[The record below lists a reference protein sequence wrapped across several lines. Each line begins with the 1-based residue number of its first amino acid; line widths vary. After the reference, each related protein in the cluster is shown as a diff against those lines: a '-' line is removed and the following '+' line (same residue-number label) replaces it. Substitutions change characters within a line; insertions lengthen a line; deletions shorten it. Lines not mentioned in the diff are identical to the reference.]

1 VGQFKTDPLPENAC
15 SIGAVGNSV
24 KSSAARNYPETGFE
38 EINGDLPEA
47 DKRGDFES
55 SACRALC
62 LLCRP

>member
-1 VGQFKTDPLPENAC
+1 MCGRP
-15 SIGAVGNSV
+15 SGS
-24 KSSAARNYPETGFE
+24 YPETGFE